1 MDFDDQPQALTRD
14 RLDGMDAEEDGP
26 CGDGMDVYWSSFLAS
41 LNQG

>member
-26 CGDGMDVYWSSFLAS
+26 CGWDGRILEQ
-41 LNQG
+41 LPR